1 MYFSAIWP
9 EFCISAHLARFVL
22 NLWVLNILGLVLWQN
37 LAEPEPGYTSRTLMK
52 WLSNPVPSR
61 VLGLA
66 MLVELRYA
74 GFLVLIDFE
83 ISKEI
88 LALVAYP
95 EK

>member
-1 MYFSAIWP
+1 
-9 EFCISAHLARFVL
+9 
-22 NLWVLNILGLVLWQN
+22 
-37 LAEPEPGYTSRTLMK
+37 MK

-66 MLVELRYA
+66 ILVELRYA